1 MLSGFL
7 SLIWIPGL
15 LFISGSGVIVDVMV
29 TSRDLPSLGPEIKWV
44 EARHDRD
51 CLALSGGALRC
62 LNNLQ
67 EMKILCQFSKWG
79 ASFPQC
85 HNRFLQA
92 ICPKPGSLDRL
103 VLFPIQLPFSGVELG
118 TS

>member
-15 LFISGSGVIVDVMV
+15 LFISGSGVVVDMMV
-29 TSRDLPSLGPEIKWV
+29 TSRNLPSVGPEIKWV

-51 CLALSGGALRC
+51 CLALSGSALRC

-67 EMKILCQFSKWG
+67 EVKILCQFSKWG
-79 ASFPQC
+79 ASFP
-85 HNRFLQA
+85 
-92 ICPKPGSLDRL
+92 
-103 VLFPIQLPFSGVELG
+103 
-118 TS
+118 